1 MHGRRPSEP
10 IVPKRNLLADQTML
24 LLLAL
29 WIARRA
35 LRHRN
40 GASVAII
47 LPHSSHTQCR
57 WAAIVIGVL
66 PVCGGGSDLFARE
79 SESGEDELATL
90 PAPAAQLAE
99 LEPPGG
105 DSVVIPHLREGTRIG
120 ETVGRVVMMG
130 RRWAF
135 VRASQQNPPE
145 PDIALRPRRLP
156 AIDGKPR
163 PKRLG
168 LASGPRLT
176 RLTAIPIELQ
186 TGRENA
192 TEIPTRHMLITEN
205 LMLQRIVEAIRA
217 DGSDNVWSVT
227 GEVTEFF
234 NENRLIIHTAKRAGS
249 R

>member
-1 MHGRRPSEP
+1 
-10 IVPKRNLLADQTML
+10 ML

-29 WIARRA
+29 WIARQT

-47 LPHSSHTQCR
+47 LTHSSHTHCR
-57 WAAIVIGVL
+57 WAAILIGVL
-66 PVCGGGSDLFARE
+66 AVCGGGSDLFARE

-99 LEPPGG
+99 LEKPGG
-105 DSVVIPHLREGTRIG
+105 GSVVMPQLREGTRIT
-120 ETVGRVVMMG
+120 ETAGRVVMMG

-135 VRASQQNPPE
+135 VRAAPQNPPD
-145 PDIALRPRRLP
+145 PDVALRPRRLP
-156 AIDGKPR
+156 AMDGKPR

-168 LASGPRLT
+168 LASGPRPS
-176 RLTAIPIELQ
+176 RLTVIPIALWN
-186 TGRENA
+186 GRENA
-192 TEIPTRHMLITEN
+192 TEIPARHMLITEN

-217 DGSDNVWSVT
+217 DGSDNVWSLT